1 MKEQQRL
8 MQEQS
13 FELFQ
18 SMMMQALTN
27 TGHLSMLVQQGA
39 TTMVSQLTTNSGNN
53 RGNKRTQNDKPG
65 NDTLQQ

>member
-1 MKEQQRL
+1 
-8 MQEQS
+8 
-13 FELFQ
+13 
-18 SMMMQALTN
+18 MQALTN